1 MTAVSPLAYVYDGR
15 RCLGHII
22 ARGKA
27 GFEAF
32 RPLTTGAWA
41 YFPRNAMPLMRSQ
54 AKDKG
59 PEIPSRAPV
68 AVGEPT

>member
-32 RPLTTGAWA
+32 DADDRSVGLFPSQRAAASAITQAGAA
-41 YFPRNAMPLMRSQ
+41 ECKR
-54 AKDKG
+54 
-59 PEIPSRAPV
+59 
-68 AVGEPT
+68 